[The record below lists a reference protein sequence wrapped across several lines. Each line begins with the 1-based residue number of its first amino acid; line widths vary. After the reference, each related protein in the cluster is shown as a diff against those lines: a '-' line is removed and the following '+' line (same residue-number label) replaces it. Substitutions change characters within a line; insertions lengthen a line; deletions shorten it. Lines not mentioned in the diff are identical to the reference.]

1 MCTKGGAFPT
11 TRGARRGKEA
21 YTFRVSSFSAVR
33 TATLAATAPTP
44 SPAETRTVPAA
55 ALGTRNRQLFGIAV
69 VVAVLLLQALSQY
82 LSGYERARVVAHLAF
97 IATEMPVI
105 ALALSMTYGGAIR
118 RNLNPF
124 RALMARALVA
134 GALGIVFGAVL
145 YGVSQ
150 VYPNVLLHP
159 GRAPTLPRSL
169 LYGFTYAQVQAG
181 LWTLAFVL
189 PFAIDDA
196 RLRGLEA
203 EQLRSSAELARLRA
217 NLEPHFLLNTLNAIA
232 GLVTEDPREARKLIA
247 CLGDLLRD
255 SLHDDDELQTLEEQV
270 SWLRRYAA
278 ILQARHG
285 DALRFEWQIAPE
297 TRGALLPRL
306 LLQPLVENAVKHGA
320 LCRQGGGVVIVSA
333 RVDRGVVCTIE
344 DNGPGAPDVEVRSGA
359 FGLHAVRRR
368 LQLRY
373 VGATMRLESSEQGTR
388 SIVELPLEALPSP
401 AREEVRH

>member
-1 MCTKGGAFPT
+1 
-11 TRGARRGKEA
+11 
-21 YTFRVSSFSAVR
+21 VSSFPAVR
-33 TATLAATAPTP
+33 TTALAPPTP
-44 SPAETRTVPAA
+44 VPEMAEIRTVPAA
-55 ALGTRNRQLFGIAV
+55 SLSTRNRQLFGIAV
-69 VVAVLLLQALSQY
+69 VGAVMLLQALSQV
-82 LSGYERARVVAHLAF
+82 LSGYERARVVSHLVF
-97 IATEMPVI
+97 ISTEMPVI
-105 ALALSMTYGGAIR
+105 ALALSATYGGAIR
-118 RNLNPF
+118 RNLRPF
-124 RALMARALVA
+124 RALMACVLVA
-134 GALGIVFGAVL
+134 GALGVVFGALL
-145 YGVSQ
+145 YGIAQ
-150 VYPNVLLHP
+150 IYPTVLLHP

-203 EQLRSSAELARLRA
+203 DQLRSSAELARLRA

-232 GLVTEDPREARKLIA
+232 GLVTEDPREARKLLA

-270 SWLRRYAA
+270 SWLRRYAS

-285 DALRFEWQIAPE
+285 DALQFEWKIAPE
-297 TRGALLPRL
+297 ARRALLPRL

-320 LCRQGGGVVIVSA
+320 LCRQGGGVVVVSA
-333 RVDRGVVCTIE
+333 RVDRGVICTIE

-373 VGATMRLESSEQGTR
+373 VGATMRLESSDQGTR
-388 SIVELPLEALPSP
+388 SIVELPPEALPSTAP
-401 AREEVRH
+401 IGEVRQ